1 MEDIHAKL
9 RRTIPVKADPAIIK
23 FNDDQLKVF
32 WPPDE
37 IKVEKDVQD
46 VLVNFSEA
54 ERHGVITTLKLFSLY
69 EIAAG
74 DEFWGG
80 RFKKMYQTNEH
91 HRMASTFAMFENSIH
106 GPFYNKI
113 NELLHIN
120 NEEFYLSYL
129 DDPDL
134 KARMDHIGEI
144 VSNGSDLE
152 TLGVF
157 CGVEGVIL
165 YSNFAYLK
173 HFQARGKNKLMNIVR
188 GLNFS
193 LRDENIH
200 SMASAYC
207 FKKKLAE
214 ANLSVEEATAL
225 EEKIRAA
232 YRKMFEHECAIIK
245 KIFSKGAPDGITEL
259 QMVHFVQSRV
269 NECLHLIGYAKEY
282 DVKYNPIAEWF
293 YDAINN
299 FSFNDFFSGIGNSY
313 QRDWDEK
320 AFTWKT
326 QAVEVQQ

>member
-1 MEDIHAKL
+1 MSDIHDKL
-9 RRTIPVKADPAIIK
+9 RNALPVIKDKNIIK

-46 VLVNFSEA
+46 ILVNFTEA

-80 RFKKMYQTNEH
+80 RFKKMFNTNEH

-113 NELLHIN
+113 NELLHLN
-120 NEEFYLSYL
+120 DEQFYLSYL
-129 DDPDL
+129 DDPDM

-144 VSNGSDLE
+144 ISNGSDLE

-165 YSNFAYLK
+165 YSNFGYLK
-173 HFQARGKNKLMNIVR
+173 HFQARGKNKIMNIVR

-193 LRDENIH
+193 LRDENLH
-200 SMASAYC
+200 AMATAYC
-207 FKKKLAE
+207 FRQKLAE
-214 ANLSVEEATAL
+214 SNLSIEEAGSL
-225 EEKIRAA
+225 EERIRIA
-232 YRKMFEHECAIIK
+232 YRKMYDHECTIIE
-245 KIFSKGAPDGITEL
+245 KIFEKGAPDGITAL
-259 QMVHFVQSRV
+259 QLTHFVQSRI
-269 NECLHLIGYAKEY
+269 NECLIALGYEKEY
-282 DVKYNPIAEWF
+282 EVKYNPIAEWF

-299 FSFNDFFSGIGNSY
+299 FSFNDFFSGVGNSY
-313 QRDWDEK
+313 QRDWDSTG
-320 AFTWKT
+320 FTWKT
-326 QAVEVQQ
+326 KTEGNK